1 MEGRDSKNEKKEL
14 RCLKATGGGHLA
26 VLQWAKEYGC
36 PWDEDTCRMAAEG
49 GHIEV
54 LQWAREN
61 GCPE

>member
-14 RCLKATGGGHLA
+14 RCLKAAGGGHLA
-26 VLQWAKEYGC
+26 VLQWAREHGC
-36 PWDEDTCRMAAEG
+36 PWDEDTCRMAAAG
-49 GHIEV
+49 GHIEM